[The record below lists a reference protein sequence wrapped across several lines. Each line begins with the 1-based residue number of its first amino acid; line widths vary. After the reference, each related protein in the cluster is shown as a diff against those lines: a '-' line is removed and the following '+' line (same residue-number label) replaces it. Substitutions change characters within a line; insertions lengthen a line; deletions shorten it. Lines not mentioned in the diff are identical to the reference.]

1 MTYDSSI
8 TYLDG
13 ANQWEHCNPYVARTV
28 SGSSGLVI
36 SHHGYGTTPYNE
48 SKNCVIMVVAP
59 LGYQIR
65 LKILDF
71 NVPGIPS
78 KCDKDSLHILDHEKP
93 IDVNKLPQT
102 SDSERTPGPIIGN
115 FCGQLGNKNNTLI
128 STHNSLTVWWHTDPS
143 MAIKNDDSGF
153 RLLWSAFRKPTSIG
167 LVISHHGYGT
177 TPYNESKNCVIMVV
191 APLGYQIRLKIL
203 DFNVPGI
210 PSKCDK
216 DSLHILDH
224 EKPID
229 VNKLPQTSD
238 SERTPGPIIG
248 NFCGQLGNKINTLI
262 STHNSLTV
270 WWHTDPSMAIK
281 NDDSGFRLLW
291 SAFRKPT
298 SSDCDDSSDLD
309 KKRQVAHNC
318 QNISTDL
325 FSELDGPSKF
335 LMCIFI
341 GFLILIIITAV
352 CFILCYLI
360 PRERKPLRVG
370 LKSTDIPTSPLNNFQ
385 TNSNNISANNSK
397 IPPVPNFSPPSHYP
411 QTSFQFQQHQHLPP
425 NFNPNTVFADC
436 DDSSDLDKKRQVAHD
451 CQNISTDLFSEL
463 DGPSKFLMCIFIG
476 FLILIIITAVCFILC
491 YLIPRERK
499 PLRVGLKST
508 DIPTSPLNNFRTNSN
523 NISANNSKIPPVP
536 NFSPLSHYPQTSFQ
550 FQQHQHLP
558 PNFNPN
564 IVHGHFNSA
573 NDQITNT
580 TTTTKCSSNPSGG
593 GMYKIG
599 ENYPTFSGFE
609 SSYIIPPPPATPA
622 PSDYTYIRTDAN
634 RVVI

>member
-28 SGSSGLVI
+28 AGSSGLVI

-71 NVPGIPS
+71 NVPGISS

-115 FCGQLGNKNNTLI
+115 FCGFLGNKNSTLI

-153 RLLWSAFRKPTSIG
+153 RLLWSAFRKPTSND
-167 LVISHHGYGT
+167 
-177 TPYNESKNCVIMVV
+177 PCNDEDEFQCKNGEC
-191 APLGYQIRLKIL
+191 
-203 DFNVPGI
+203 I
-210 PSKCDK
+210 PSALAC
-216 DSLHILDH
+216 
-224 EKPID
+224 
-229 VNKLPQTSD
+229 N
-238 SERTPGPIIG
+238 R
-248 NFCGQLGNKINTLI
+248 F
-262 STHNSLTV
+262 
-270 WWHTDPSMAIK
+270 A
-281 NDDSGFRLLW
+281 
-291 SAFRKPT
+291 
-298 SSDCDDSSDLD
+298 DCEDSSDLD

-318 QNISTDL
+318 QNVSTDL

-335 LMCIFI
+335 LMCVFI
-341 GFLILIIITAV
+341 GFLILIIVTAV

-370 LKSTDIPTSPLNNFQ
+370 LKTTDIPTSPLNNYRSN
-385 TNSNNISANNSK
+385 TNNISVNNTK
-397 IPPVPNFSPPSHYP
+397 IPPVPSFSPPSHYP
-411 QTSFQFQQHQHLPP
+411 QTSFQFQQQQHQHHLPP
-425 NFNPNTVFADC
+425 NFNPN
-436 DDSSDLDKKRQVAHD
+436 
-451 CQNISTDLFSEL
+451 
-463 DGPSKFLMCIFIG
+463 P
-476 FLILIIITAVCFILC
+476 
-491 YLIPRERK
+491 
-499 PLRVGLKST
+499 
-508 DIPTSPLNNFRTNSN
+508 
-523 NISANNSKIPPVP
+523 
-536 NFSPLSHYPQTSFQ
+536 
-550 FQQHQHLP
+550 
-558 PNFNPN
+558 
-564 IVHGHFNSA
+564 VHGHFMCA

-593 GMYKIG
+593 GMYKLG

-634 RVVI
+634 RVII